1 VATGPIAIDLPDEAA
16 TAALAEDIAPR
27 LRAGDVITLR
37 GGLGA
42 GKTTFARALI
52 RALADDPR
60 LEVPSPTFTLVQTYG
75 GRIAVAHFDL
85 YRLSDA
91 SELDEIGF
99 DDAVAEG
106 AALVEWP
113 ERAEER
119 LTGDRLDIE
128 LLIEGPGRKAL
139 LTASESWTA
148 RLVRTL
154 DVRTFLDRS
163 GWRQAVRRHLQGDA
177 STRLYERIVAGDRH
191 AVLMDWSPPAVNA
204 PRDPRA
210 GHRARDVRAFVAV
223 GEALRR
229 LGLSAPELLAADM
242 DAGFLL
248 LEEFPRDWLYDEGGS
263 PIRERYLE
271 SAAVL
276 AAIHS
281 APRPPVLPLP
291 GGGTHV
297 LPPYG
302 DAAFA
307 VEAEFLPDW
316 YVPHVTGAP
325 IPAEGRAAFVAL
337 WADLIGRLHD
347 REKSWVLLDF
357 HSPNIHWLAGREG
370 IRRVGIID
378 YQDTMIGP
386 SAYDV
391 ASLCQDARVSVR
403 RELESEVSAH
413 YVALRRAADP
423 SFDFNG
429 FEEAYAILT
438 AHRASKILGVFARL
452 AAHGRPLYLK
462 HIPRLREYLGRS
474 LAHPVLKGYAL
485 WYRKYL
491 PSTDQPDA

>member
-1 VATGPIAIDLPDEAA
+1 MAASTVTIDLPDETA
-16 TAALAEDIAPR
+16 TAALAEDIAAR
-27 LRAGDVITLR
+27 LRTGDLITLR

-52 RALADDPR
+52 RAVADDPA
-60 LEVPSPTFTLVQTYG
+60 LEVPSPTFTLVQTYAA
-75 GRIAVAHFDL
+75 RLAVAHFDL

-91 SELDEIGF
+91 SELDEMGF
-99 DDAVAEG
+99 DDAIAEG

-113 ERAEER
+113 ERAEGR
-119 LTGDRLDIE
+119 LAGDRLDIE
-128 LLIEGPGRKAL
+128 FLIEGSGRRAI
-139 LTASESWTA
+139 LTADEGWAPRVA
-148 RLVRTL
+148 RSRSVRA
-154 DVRTFLDRS
+154 FLAAA
-163 GWRQAVRRHLQGDA
+163 GWHGALRRHLQGDA
-177 STRLYERIVAGDRH
+177 STRVYERIVAGDRH

-223 GEALRR
+223 GEALRH
-229 LGLSAPELLAADM
+229 LDLSAPEVLAADM
-242 DAGFLL
+242 EAGFLL
-248 LEEFPRDWLYDEGGS
+248 LEEFPRDWLYDGAGN

-276 AAIHS
+276 ARIHA
-281 APRPPVLPLP
+281 APRPSVLPLP
-291 GGGTHV
+291 GGGTHT
-297 LPPYG
+297 LPTYG

-316 YVPHVTGAP
+316 YVPHVTGSP
-325 IPAEGRAAFVAL
+325 ISAEGRDAFVAI
-337 WADLIGRLHD
+337 WAELIGRLHD
-347 REKSWVLLDF
+347 REKNWVLLDY
-357 HSPNIHWLAGREG
+357 HSPNIHWLADRKGPA
-370 IRRVGIID
+370 RVGIID

-403 RELESEVSAH
+403 RELESEVSQH
-413 YVALRRAADP
+413 YVALRLAADP
-423 SFDFNG
+423 AFDFKG

-438 AHRASKILGVFARL
+438 AHRTSKILGVFARL